1 MDYKMCSPVIPLQ
14 SNSIINLF
22 QDLYNR
28 KFANIGYMA
37 PQYANYYINL
47 LHVGIIFIVNP
58 TLSSYPVL
66 KDFYMITE

>member
-1 MDYKMCSPVIPLQ
+1 
-14 SNSIINLF
+14 
-22 QDLYNR
+22 
-28 KFANIGYMA
+28 MA

-47 LHVGIIFIVNP
+47 LHVGIRFIVNP